1 MAGTGPGPASSRRR
15 RRWASRAV
23 SALAGIAVA
32 GALVVP
38 AASADV
44 GGLVYAGCIGRLAGC
59 NAVVP
64 AAALDGAEAVTV
76 VGNQLYATSYGSSLP
91 GSITD
96 GLGAV
101 SHFSIDAAGNPVY
114 AGCIGNFPGCTATS
128 PAQAVSKPAA
138 LAADGGQLYV
148 ASYSAGTIS
157 RFTIDATG
165 NLIFAGCY
173 GALAGCTPVPAGVLD
188 QADGLA
194 ITPDGQQLYAASA
207 GAVSHFT
214 IDSYGNLIFAGCIG
228 DLAGCATM
236 TAGAAGN
243 ADAVAITGDGANVYV
258 SAFTGTAISHFTV
271 DVARN
276 LIYAGCIGNHP
287 GCTAITT
294 AGALSGPIGLAVT
307 DNGANLYAT
316 AFWANAVSHFTIAG
330 FTTANPPGGRGPGPI
345 PCKFACR

>member
-1 MAGTGPGPASSRRR
+1 MNA
-15 RRWASRAV
+15 
-23 SALAGIAVA
+23 AL
-32 GALVVP
+32 P

-76 VGNQLYATSYGSSLP
+76 VGSQLYATSYGSTLP

-101 SHFSIDAAGNPVY
+101 SHFRIDAAGNPVY

-165 NLIFAGCY
+165 NL
-173 GALAGCTPVPAGVLD
+173 
-188 QADGLA
+188 
-194 ITPDGQQLYAASA
+194 
-207 GAVSHFT
+207 
-214 IDSYGNLIFAGCIG
+214 
-228 DLAGCATM
+228 TM
-236 TAGAAGN
+236 TAGATGN
-243 ADAVAITGDGANVYV
+243 AVAVAITGDGANVYV

-271 DVARN
+271 DVAGN

-307 DNGANLYAT
+307 GDGANLYAT

-345 PCKFACR
+345 PCTFACR